1 MDSKIEI
8 EVLLTGR
15 RRRIENS
22 INVGRRRERRKTEY
36 SVGAPVMGDKEL
48 EMAGRGNSERWKR

>member
-22 INVGRRRERRKTEY
+22 INVGRRRERRQTEY
-36 SVGAPVMGDKEL
+36 SVEVPTMGDKEL
-48 EMAGRGNSERWKR
+48 EMVGRGNSERWKR